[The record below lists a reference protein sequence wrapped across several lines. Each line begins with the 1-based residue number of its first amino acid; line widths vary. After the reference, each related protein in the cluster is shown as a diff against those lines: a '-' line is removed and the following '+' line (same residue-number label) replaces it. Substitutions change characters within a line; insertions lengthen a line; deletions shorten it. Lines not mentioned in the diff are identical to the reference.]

1 MGYKRT
7 NVALENTTT
16 QVYISFRSYLAQN
29 FENFLQIFQ
38 ANRPIIHM
46 SYPEIYEY
54 VTYLMNK
61 FMQKN
66 ILSQNPQENV
76 AIYVLMSDWVRESKI

>member
-46 SYPEIYEY
+46 SDPEIYEY

-76 AIYVLMSDWVRESKI
+76 AIYVLMSD